1 MSQQPVRGSAK
12 IEESVKSLDPKSK
25 NWNLGV
31 NYEDTFTEIT
41 DSVTT
46 T

>member
-31 NYEDTFTEIT
+31 NYEDTFTGVS
-41 DSVTT
+41 DSVTAT
-46 T
+46 